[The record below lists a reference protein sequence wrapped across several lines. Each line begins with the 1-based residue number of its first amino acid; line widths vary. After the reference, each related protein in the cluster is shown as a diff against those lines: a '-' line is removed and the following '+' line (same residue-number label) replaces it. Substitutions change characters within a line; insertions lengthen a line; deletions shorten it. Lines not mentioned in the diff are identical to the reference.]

1 MSNISKPLKHI
12 RYFVKKILPTLSKC
26 SSMIN
31 IVLNQKKNQNAQKR
45 KLVTGCYVKKTENK
59 NIKGLALENKIEQQK
74 LTCVDCDF
82 KKSTF

>member
-1 MSNISKPLKHI
+1 
-12 RYFVKKILPTLSKC
+12 
-26 SSMIN
+26 MIN